1 VVMNTPSGNTIST
14 AELTFSML
22 MALARKIPQANA
34 SMKAGEWNR
43 KAFQGTELYNKT
55 LGILGVGRIGSE
67 VAKRALAF
75 GMTVLGNDRIPID
88 APFIRETDLAVMALH
103 ELLEQADFVSL
114 HCDLNDTS
122 FHLIGVAEFRR
133 MKRSAYLVNTS
144 RGSVVNESALIEALD
159 RGMIRGAAL
168 DVFEVEPLPVDSPLR
183 RQKNC
188 LLAPHNANSSRE
200 ARRRVHEATIEN
212 LLSAL
217 RESQ

>member
-1 VVMNTPSGNTIST
+1 MNHDVRSGLWTKP
-14 AELTFSML
+14 ELTSL
-22 MALARKIPQANA
+22 R
-34 SMKAGEWNR
+34 EC
-43 KAFQGTELYNKT
+43 T
-55 LGILGVGRIGSE
+55 LGIIGVGNIGKA
-67 VAKRALAF
+67 VARRARAF
-75 GMTVLGNDRIPID
+75 GTTVLGNDRIPID
-88 APFIRETDLAVMALH
+88 APFIRETDLAVMSLH

-114 HCDLNDTS
+114 HCDLNASS
-122 FHLIGVAEFRR
+122 FHLIGPAEFRQ

-168 DVFEVEPLPVDSPLR
+168 DVFEVEPLPLDSLLR

-188 LLAPHNANSSRE
+188 LLAPHNANSSCE
-200 ARRRVHEATIEN
+200 ARQRVHEATIEN